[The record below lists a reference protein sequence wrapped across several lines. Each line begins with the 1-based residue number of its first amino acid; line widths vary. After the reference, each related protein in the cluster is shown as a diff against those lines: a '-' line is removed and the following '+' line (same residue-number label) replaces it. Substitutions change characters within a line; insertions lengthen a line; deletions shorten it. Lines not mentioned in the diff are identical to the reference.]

1 MLEKIRKING
11 KKLTFAILYVSLIM
25 EILISELHISA
36 IVRYCNDF
44 FIIFI
49 IFFMIKDK
57 FKIDKKFLIITGSI
71 ALFFCASIISALINN
86 VNIPL
91 VIWAIRNNF
100 RGIIFLLAI
109 IMYWNVDDL
118 EPFFDKLFKFQ
129 ILNLILAIY
138 QFAILHHSMDYVGGI
153 FGYGNGS
160 CVNIFNALLI
170 SYYLNMYLN
179 KKVKLS
185 QLMFIIISSFIIA
198 SIAEEKMTYLFFCV
212 IFIVSILISKFSF
225 RKLLAITVGVIGL
238 ILGLILIKYYYP
250 DMYAILASPKKIIE
264 YSQSTYDDG
273 YRLPRIGAFKKISNI
288 FFDND
293 TLKLLFGLGF
303 GNCETSNFGIFQ
315 SDFYK
320 SYGQYNYR
328 WFTHQWIFLE
338 EGYIGFG
345 AFLVIFIT
353 ILICLIKNY
362 DEHNKYMITM
372 GICNTLCCIITIWYN
387 ATLKVDAAY
396 LAYFSLGIGLISIK
410 KKNRKGENDND
421 T

>member
-11 KKLTFAILYVSLIM
+11 KKLTFTILYASLIM
-25 EILISELHISA
+25 EILISELHISSV
-36 IVRYCNDF
+36 VRYCNDF

-57 FKIDKKFLIITGSI
+57 FKIDKRFLIITESI
-71 ALFFCASIISALINN
+71 ILFFCVSIISALINN
-86 VNIPL
+86 VKIPL

-118 EPFFDKLFKFQ
+118 ESFFGELFKFQ

-153 FGYGNGS
+153 FGYGNGP

-170 SYYLNMYLN
+170 SYYVNMYLN

-185 QLMFIIISSFIIA
+185 KLIFIIISSFVIA
-198 SIAEEKMTYLFFCV
+198 GIAEEKMTYLFFGI
-212 IFIVSILISKFSF
+212 IFVVSLLISKFSI
-225 RKLLAITVGVIGL
+225 RKLLAITAGIVGVIF
-238 ILGLILIKYYYP
+238 GLILIKYYYP
-250 DMYAILASPKKIIE
+250 DMYDILTSPKKIIE
-264 YSQSTYDDG
+264 YSQSTHEEG
-273 YRLPRIGAFKKISNI
+273 YRLPRIGAFKKISDI
-288 FFDND
+288 FFDNN

-345 AFLVIFIT
+345 TFLLIFIT

-387 ATLKVDAAY
+387 ATLKVDATY
-396 LAYFSLGIGLISIK
+396 LAYFSISIGLIGIK
-410 KKNRKGENDND
+410 KTKRKSE
-421 T
+421 